1 MKSGCRGP
9 EGVEHV
15 PQGREGQHTG
25 RATLDPA
32 GPVAVAVTCRTAP
45 PGRCRAEPPT
55 CGGWAAGGGPGGRA
69 GREGRARGW
78 GPSSA
83 QTRPEP
89 STERAVLQTHRGAC
103 HREPA
108 GPRTTATPPRWGRGP
123 TATVAGAQVPAA
135 RPAPGASRLPA
146 LRLSPLRAARQP
158 QAAGATEARVG
169 AALRAAGVPWTVP
182 CVCQALFT
190 RRVLQEEGR
199 RPWGWGRGAASG
211 TRRPAPER
219 RPRWRTPPAALGE
232 H

>member
-25 RATLDPA
+25 RATLDPT

-55 CGGWAAGGGPGGRA
+55 CGGWAQVAGLAAGLGVRGVPGA
-69 GREGRARGW
+69 GARH
-78 GPSSA
+78 PHRCARS
-83 QTRPEP
+83 P
-89 STERAVLQTHRGAC
+89 ERAVLQTHRGAC